1 VYFVGNVTIGMSDT
15 AMYNGI
21 VCDKRFKYHNIIMF
35 MPFMAKLDEIGIK
48 KSGFLN
54 NLLSIKLTAKTY
66 RYK

>member
-48 KSGFLN
+48 KWFFE
-54 NLLSIKLTAKTY
+54 
-66 RYK
+66 